1 MYEVIH
7 TRTVTR
13 LMSSPCK
20 TKCEDY
26 NKIGCKS
33 KRDYVDRCNVE
44 WTLKYCNGS
53 LLSETI
59 IDGQNDKDIFKND
72 CNNNHK
78 EYCEMKH
85 KLPD

>member
-1 MYEVIH
+1 MYEMIH

-44 WTLKYCNGS
+44 WTLKHCNGS
-53 LLSETI
+53 LLSGTI
-59 IDGQNDKDIFKND
+59 IDRQNDRYI
-72 CNNNHK
+72 
-78 EYCEMKH
+78 
-85 KLPD
+85 